1 MMSRHLGREAH
12 AASLG
17 GRLRSN
23 PDNHLI
29 ERAVALVCLLILAI
43 GVFLV
48 MQPFLSALLWGTIL
62 TISTWPLHVRLT
74 RMLGG
79 RTGASAAFL
88 TLAACAVFVIPLAL
102 LSHNLAENVAQLT
115 ANLREW
121 QSNGIAEPPSWVAP
135 LPFVGL
141 RMQQFW
147 SDLSTGSVEAT
158 ARLEPYVQYVRT
170 EILTFGA
177 LIGAG
182 VVQIVISLLIAFFL
196 YQDGLRAAAALD
208 SVLERLAGRRGPRL
222 LDVAAGTLKNVVYGI
237 LGTNLTEA
245 VLAAIGFRI
254 AGVPGALL
262 LGFFCFFLT
271 LVPVGPVLIW
281 LPATIWLFAIGET
294 GWAIFLVVWSIM
306 VFGVLQ
312 ALLRTFLV
320 SRGSDLPMLLILLGL
335 FGGLLTFGFI
345 GLFLGPCLLA
355 LGYSLIKEWI
365 GMERADT
372 TPSRDNGA

>member
-121 QSNGIAEPPSWVAP
+121 QSNGIPEPPSWVAP

-196 YQDGLRAAAALD
+196 YRDGLRAAAALD

-294 GWAIFLVVWSIM
+294 GWAIFLAVWSIM
-306 VFGVLQ
+306 VFGVLE

-365 GMERADT
+365 GMERADII
-372 TPSRDNGA
+372 PSRDNGA

>member
-196 YQDGLRAAAALD
+196 YRDGLRAAAALD